1 MSKLNF
7 NKLSYHY
14 DENVDAL
21 LLKITSMYQYDVS
34 LEVNVSTIIDLSKIG
49 KVVCFEILD
58 ASRVLKIPVSALK
71 KQPSFNITVDVNE
84 DVIKAAAKM
93 KPYYFIL
100 RDSSLTSD
108 NVADNFDQ
116 IFQAYSKDTIRR
128 IL

>member
-34 LEVNVSTIIDLSKIG
+34 LEVNASTIIDLSKIG

-84 DVIKAAAKM
+84 DIIKVYMNYKIDELIGSYVFKTINENKAVNGVYK
-93 KPYYFIL
+93 YYL
-100 RDSSLTSD
+100 
-108 NVADNFDQ
+108 
-116 IFQAYSKDTIRR
+116 
-128 IL
+128 